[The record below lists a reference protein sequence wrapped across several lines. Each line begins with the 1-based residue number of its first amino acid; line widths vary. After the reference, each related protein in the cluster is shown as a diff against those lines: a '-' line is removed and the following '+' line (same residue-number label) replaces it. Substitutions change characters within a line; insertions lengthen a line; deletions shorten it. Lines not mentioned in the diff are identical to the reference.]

1 MTPGPRLEGDL
12 PLRYDFASDN
22 VAGAMPE
29 AIDAL
34 VAANTGYAAG
44 YGADHV
50 GQRAADL
57 IRQLLDADAEVRFV
71 PSGTAAN
78 SLTLAALAAPHEAVI
93 CHQDSHIATDET
105 GAPGFFGSGVGLI
118 KLGGG
123 SGRIDLAGLAAPLV
137 MGDSAHHQ
145 SPAALSITNTTE
157 YGALYAETTVAAL
170 VGAAKAAGLKTHLDG
185 ARLANAAASGFDP
198 KALARFGFDVAVVG
212 GTKAGGAPTEAIVLF
227 DKGLAR
233 RFDAR
238 MKHAGQLVSKGR
250 FLAAPWIGML
260 ETGAWTRRAA
270 HANAMATKLA
280 AATPFPILH
289 PVESNGVFVEMDQ
302 PTLKRLHKA
311 GWFVYRFIDG
321 SVRFMCSWATTGEA
335 VEELGTALKQIA

>member
-1 MTPGPRLEGDL
+1 MTPKLRWEGDL

-29 AIDAL
+29 AIEAL
-34 VAANTGYAAG
+34 VAANTGFAAG

-71 PSGTAAN
+71 PSGTAGNA
-78 SLTLAALAAPHEAVI
+78 LTIAALAAPHEAVI

-123 SGRIDLAGLAAPLV
+123 SGRIDPAALGAPLA
-137 MGDSAHHQ
+137 MGDSGHHQ

-157 YGALYAETTVAAL
+157 YGALYSEAAVAAL
-170 VGAAKAAGLKTHLDG
+170 LEPAKAAGLKTHLDG

-198 KALARFGFDVAVVG
+198 KAVARLGFDIAVVG
-212 GTKAGGAPTEAIVLF
+212 GTKAGGTPTEAIVLF
-227 DKGLAR
+227 DKALGR

-238 MKHAGQLVSKGR
+238 MKHGGQLVSKGR

-260 ETGAWTRRAA
+260 ETGAWVRRAA

-280 AATPFPILH
+280 AAMPFRVLH
-289 PVESNGVFVEMDQ
+289 PVESNGVFVDMDE
-302 PTLKRLHKA
+302 PTLKRLHA
-311 GWFVYRFIDG
+311 EGWFVYRFIDG
-321 SVRFMCSWATTGEA
+321 SVRFMCSWATTVEA
-335 VEELGTALKQIA
+335 VEELGAALKQIR